1 MWQAELML
9 SARHPTLHEDTLLR
23 SRSILSLMAIAVLF
37 TGTGV
42 VNAAETGPGNATA
55 APLPASTHTVF
66 ITAHDY
72 SFTGLPAQ
80 LPAGWVNFRMINA
93 GRELHMLA
101 TFSVPH
107 GYTAATLLDSL
118 LHGHFPPNVQEWG
131 GPNAVAPGDTG
142 VVSLFLPAGQYVAG
156 CFVKSA
162 DGKTHFMKGMMGS
175 FEVVG
180 AQGGA
185 SPLSYED
192 TVTLSTYRIAM
203 SGVTLR
209 PGIRTLLVRNA
220 AKERHDVVILKV
232 LSGHSVDD
240 ALRWFANVAV
250 GTPAA
255 IPVGGTTALHT
266 GEHAFVNAKLTP
278 GAYVLVCW
286 LTTNNKFH
294 FDLGMTQVFTV
305 PAA

>member
-1 MWQAELML
+1 MR
-9 SARHPTLHEDTLLR
+9 S
-23 SRSILSLMAIAVLF
+23 SRSILSLMAVAVLF
-37 TGTGV
+37 TGAGV
-42 VNAAETGPGNATA
+42 LNAAATGANNAPA
-55 APLPASTHTVF
+55 AALPASSHTVF

-72 SFTGLPAQ
+72 SFTGLPAR
-80 LPAGWVNFRMINA
+80 LPAGWVNIRMINA

-107 GYTAATLLDSL
+107 GYTVTTLLDSL
-118 LHGHFPPNVQEWG
+118 LHGHFSPNVQEWG

-142 VVSLFLPAGQYVAG
+142 VVSLFLPAGQYVVG

-180 AQGGA
+180 APGAA
-185 SPLSYED
+185 SPLSDED

-209 PGIRTLLVRNA
+209 PGIRTFLVRNV
-220 AKERHDVVILKV
+220 AKEPHDAVILKV
-232 LSGHSVDD
+232 LPGHSVED

-255 IPVGGTTALHT
+255 IPVGGTTALHS
-266 GEHAFVNAKLTP
+266 GEHNFVNARLTP
-278 GAYVLVCW
+278 GTYVLVCW

-294 FDLGMTQVFTV
+294 FDLGMKQVFTV
-305 PAA
+305 PTA